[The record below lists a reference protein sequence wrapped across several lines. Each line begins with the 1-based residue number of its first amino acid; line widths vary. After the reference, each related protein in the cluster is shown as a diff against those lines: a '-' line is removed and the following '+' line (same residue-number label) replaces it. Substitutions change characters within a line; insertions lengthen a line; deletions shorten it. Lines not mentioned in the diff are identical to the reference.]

1 MFMSIEFHWPHYEI
15 LQQFLHYF
23 LPMLLSG
30 MNFGH
35 PSRRK
40 WVENTENEQKS
51 LTARRSIAACCLAMF
66 WGHTHMTSDG
76 RAKMHL

>member
-1 MFMSIEFHWPHYEI
+1 MLMSIEFHWSHYEI
-15 LQQFLHYF
+15 LWQFVHYL

-30 MNFGH
+30 MNFGP

-66 WGHTHMTSDG
+66 WGHTHMTSYG
-76 RAKMHL
+76 GAKMHL

>member
-1 MFMSIEFHWPHYEI
+1 MTIIFHWTHYKI
-15 LQQFLHYF
+15 LQRFEYYL

-66 WGHTHMTSDG
+66 WGHTHMTSDC
-76 RAKMHL
+76 RAKMPQ